1 MSTFLW
7 IQLIITCFLGAVSPG
22 PSLLLV
28 VKNSISYG
36 KTNGIIT
43 GIAHGLGIFIYAI
56 LTILGIAFLYTK
68 YPILIKIISFI
79 LVLYLIYI
87 SYKLFYSEDEIDLKG
102 NNKKKYNQNFTD
114 GFMIAFLNP
123 KITIFFGALFSQFIN
138 DELTNLENAI
148 KKFGITHVDLLKTDC
163 KNCEFFFNEKSLE
176 NVDMVKIETVTK
188 NNTGKHMEDLL
199 SLLKKVGFECV
210 LYKIAPYDYASN
222 RVFAHILGKK
232 YKKL

>member
-7 IQLIITCFLGAVSPG
+7 IQLIVTCFLGAVSPG
-22 PSLLLV
+22 PSLLLI

-68 YPILIKIISFI
+68 YPILIKIISFS

-87 SYKLFYSEDEIDLKG
+87 SYKIFFTEEEIDLERD
-102 NNKKKYNQNFTD
+102 NKQKYNQNFTD

-123 KITIFFGALFSQFIN
+123 KITIFFGALFSQFVN
-138 DELTNLENAI
+138 DELTNLE
-148 KKFGITHVDLLKTDC
+148 KFQMAFVASFIDMIWYTFVSLIVGNSLIR
-163 KNCEFFFNEKSLE
+163 KNFNNTKVFNKISSIILIFISIYIL
-176 NVDMVKIETVTK
+176 VKIFT
-188 NNTGKHMEDLL
+188 
-199 SLLKKVGFECV
+199 
-210 LYKIAPYDYASN
+210 
-222 RVFAHILGKK
+222 
-232 YKKL
+232 

>member
-7 IQLIITCFLGAVSPG
+7 IQLIVTCFLGAVSPG
-22 PSLLLV
+22 PSLLLI

-68 YPILIKIISFI
+68 YPILIKIISFS

-87 SYKLFYSEDEIDLKG
+87 SYKIFFTEEEIDLERD
-102 NNKKKYNQNFTD
+102 NKQKYNQNFTD

-123 KITIFFGALFSQFIN
+123 KITIFFGALFSQFVN
-138 DELTNLENAI
+138 DELTNLE
-148 KKFGITHVDLLKTDC
+148 KFQMAFVASFIDMIWYTFVSLIVGNSLIR
-163 KNCEFFFNEKSLE
+163 KNFNNTKAFNKISSIILIFISIYIL
-176 NVDMVKIETVTK
+176 VKIFT
-188 NNTGKHMEDLL
+188 
-199 SLLKKVGFECV
+199 
-210 LYKIAPYDYASN
+210 
-222 RVFAHILGKK
+222 
-232 YKKL
+232 

>member
-7 IQLIITCFLGAVSPG
+7 IQLIVTCFLGAVSPG
-22 PSLLLV
+22 PSLLLI

-68 YPILIKIISFI
+68 YPILIKIISFS

-87 SYKLFYSEDEIDLKG
+87 SYKIFFTEEEIDLEKD
-102 NNKKKYNQNFTD
+102 NKQKYNQNFTD

-123 KITIFFGALFSQFIN
+123 KITIFFGALFSQFVN
-138 DELTNLENAI
+138 DELTNLE
-148 KKFGITHVDLLKTDC
+148 KFQMAFAASFIDMIWYTFVSLIVGNSLIR
-163 KNCEFFFNEKSLE
+163 KNF
-176 NVDMVKIETVTK
+176 
-188 NNTGKHMEDLL
+188 NNT
-199 SLLKKVGFECV
+199 KVFN
-210 LYKIAPYDYASN
+210 KISSI
-222 RVFAHILGKK
+222 ILIFISIYILIKIFT
-232 YKKL
+232 

>member
-7 IQLIITCFLGAVSPG
+7 IQLIVTCFLGAVSPG
-22 PSLLLV
+22 PSLLLI

-68 YPILIKIISFI
+68 YPILIKIISFS

-87 SYKLFYSEDEIDLKG
+87 SCKIFFTEEEIDLEKD
-102 NNKKKYNQNFTD
+102 NKQKYNQNFTD

-123 KITIFFGALFSQFIN
+123 KITIFFGALFSQFVN
-138 DELTNLENAI
+138 DELTNLE
-148 KKFGITHVDLLKTDC
+148 KFQMAFAASFIDMIWYTFVSLIVGNSLIR
-163 KNCEFFFNEKSLE
+163 KNFNNTKVFNKISSIILIFISIYIL
-176 NVDMVKIETVTK
+176 VKIFT
-188 NNTGKHMEDLL
+188 
-199 SLLKKVGFECV
+199 
-210 LYKIAPYDYASN
+210 
-222 RVFAHILGKK
+222 
-232 YKKL
+232 

>member
-7 IQLIITCFLGAVSPG
+7 IQLIVTCFIGAVSPG
-22 PSLLLV
+22 PSLLLI

-68 YPILIKIISFI
+68 YPILIKIISFS

-87 SYKLFYSEDEIDLKG
+87 SYKIFFTEEEIDLKR
-102 NNKKKYNQNFTD
+102 NNKQKYNQNFLD

-123 KITIFFGALFSQFIN
+123 KITIFFGALFSQFVN
-138 DELTNLENAI
+138 DELTNLE
-148 KKFGITHVDLLKTDC
+148 KFQMAFAASFIDMIWYTFVSLIVGNSLIR
-163 KNCEFFFNEKSLE
+163 KNFNNTKVFNKISSIILIFISIYIL
-176 NVDMVKIETVTK
+176 VKIFT
-188 NNTGKHMEDLL
+188 
-199 SLLKKVGFECV
+199 
-210 LYKIAPYDYASN
+210 
-222 RVFAHILGKK
+222 
-232 YKKL
+232 

>member
-7 IQLIITCFLGAVSPG
+7 IQLIVTCFLGAVSPG
-22 PSLLLV
+22 PSLLLI

-68 YPILIKIISFI
+68 YPILIKIISFS

-87 SYKLFYSEDEIDLKG
+87 SYKIFFTEEEIDLEKD
-102 NNKKKYNQNFTD
+102 NKQKYNQNFTD

-123 KITIFFGALFSQFIN
+123 KITIFFGALFSQFVN
-138 DELTNLENAI
+138 DELTNLE
-148 KKFGITHVDLLKTDC
+148 KFQIAFVASFIDMIWYTFVSLIVGNSLIR
-163 KNCEFFFNEKSLE
+163 KNFNNTKVFNKISSIILIFISIYIL
-176 NVDMVKIETVTK
+176 VKIFT
-188 NNTGKHMEDLL
+188 
-199 SLLKKVGFECV
+199 
-210 LYKIAPYDYASN
+210 
-222 RVFAHILGKK
+222 
-232 YKKL
+232 

>member
-22 PSLLLV
+22 PSLLLI

-68 YPILIKIISFI
+68 YPILIKIISFS

-87 SYKLFYSEDEIDLKG
+87 SYKIFFTEEEIDLEKD
-102 NNKKKYNQNFTD
+102 NKQKYNQNFLD

-123 KITIFFGALFSQFIN
+123 KITIFFGALFSQFVN
-138 DELTNLENAI
+138 DELTNLE
-148 KKFGITHVDLLKTDC
+148 KFQMAFAASFIDMIWYTFVSLIVGNSLIR
-163 KNCEFFFNEKSLE
+163 KNFNNTKVFNKISSIILIFISIYIL
-176 NVDMVKIETVTK
+176 VKIFT
-188 NNTGKHMEDLL
+188 
-199 SLLKKVGFECV
+199 
-210 LYKIAPYDYASN
+210 
-222 RVFAHILGKK
+222 
-232 YKKL
+232 

>member
-7 IQLIITCFLGAVSPG
+7 IQLIVTCFLGAVSPG
-22 PSLLLV
+22 PSLLLI

-68 YPILIKIISFI
+68 YPILIKIISFS

-87 SYKLFYSEDEIDLKG
+87 SYKIFFTKEEIDLEKD
-102 NNKKKYNQNFTD
+102 NKQKYNQNFTD

-123 KITIFFGALFSQFIN
+123 KITIFFGALFSQFVN
-138 DELTNLENAI
+138 DELTNLE
-148 KKFGITHVDLLKTDC
+148 KFQMAFAASFIDIIWYTFVSLIVGNSLIR
-163 KNCEFFFNEKSLE
+163 KNFNNTKVFNKISSIILIFISIYIL
-176 NVDMVKIETVTK
+176 VKIFT
-188 NNTGKHMEDLL
+188 
-199 SLLKKVGFECV
+199 
-210 LYKIAPYDYASN
+210 
-222 RVFAHILGKK
+222 
-232 YKKL
+232 

>member
-1 MSTFLW
+1 MTTILW
-7 IQLIITCFLGAVSPG
+7 IQLIITCSLGAVSPG

-28 VKNSISYG
+28 VKNSVSYG

-56 LTILGIAFLYTK
+56 LTILGVAFLYTK
-68 YPILIKIISFI
+68 YPILINIISFI

-123 KITIFFGALFSQFIN
+123 KITIFFGALFSQFVN
-138 DELTNLENAI
+138 DNLTNVE
-148 KKFGITHVDLLKTDC
+148 KFQMAFAASFIDMIWYTFVSLIVGNSLIRKNFKNTKVLNKISTTILVFISIYILLKIFT
-163 KNCEFFFNEKSLE
+163 
-176 NVDMVKIETVTK
+176 
-188 NNTGKHMEDLL
+188 
-199 SLLKKVGFECV
+199 
-210 LYKIAPYDYASN
+210 
-222 RVFAHILGKK
+222 
-232 YKKL
+232 